1 MPKNIVLLSDG
12 TGNSS
17 AKLLKT
23 NVWRIYESLDLS
35 DPSVQVACYD
45 DGVGTSSFKPLK
57 LLGGA
62 LGVGLKRNVLR
73 LYRFL
78 CEHYDPGDRIYA
90 IGFSRGAFTIRVL
103 VGLICSQGIVK
114 TRPTSPLAEAYPH
127 GDAEAAGADAR
138 TTPASGTGAAVF
150 GAELQRLSRWAY
162 RGVRREFNQT
172 GKLVDIARTLRDWL
186 IRGLLERNRARYNK
200 DENHQVPEG
209 DGIRFVGVWD
219 TVDAYGLPVDELTD
233 GINKWVWPLSAPD
246 LSLSTKVRKACHVVA
261 IDDER
266 NTFHPVLWDEC
277 GETQT
282 AAHINDERIT
292 QVWFAGMHSNVGGGY
307 PDDALSYVSLK
318 WMTDEAAKCDLSFVP
333 TLLAHHTAKADPFG
347 RIYDSRSGLKAY
359 YRYNPRRIEWL
370 TNGQTHEGGF
380 GGRPRPS
387 PTVTVARPKIHES
400 VFARIAAAPEAYA
413 PIIFPPHYAIVRD
426 DGSILDGGSNPYEDA
441 PSRALR
447 VRAQERVWNFVWW
460 RRGVYF
466 AIVFATLGFLLQP
479 FLKETAPL
487 ISDAERTFVSRA
499 LHLAKDYI
507 PLPIPEQWVN
517 YYSLHPTIFLS
528 YFFGLLAL
536 MNVSKRLQA
545 RICNGM
551 RQVWSQVI
559 PPPGRNLDTLERQP
573 TRLERIRLH
582 PFYQG
587 GLAVLRRHLLPTAF
601 GVLALLLVAVWGL
614 GMSNRVLFEVVNGAG
629 LICRGSG
636 KDLVRLVK
644 IDQTETFAFST
655 DQFCAGSGIELEH
668 GARYRVTLSANG
680 LRDDSIEVASPA
692 GFTTFSDGLT
702 KGQRSVFALALPF
715 RRALAVDWFVPI
727 ARVGRFGY
735 IQYPLKDRCNVFVA
749 RQTGE
754 LSLFVNDAV
763 APAGPGGYHVGWNTY
778 YPNNSGTID
787 VTITRIDDGG
797 NESSACA
804 SPDVSATAP
813 S

>member
-45 DGVGTSSFKPLK
+45 DGVGTSSFKPLQ

-114 TRPTSPLAEAYPH
+114 TRPTSPLADAYPD
-127 GDAEAAGADAR
+127 GDADAAGDAAR
-138 TTPASGTGAAVF
+138 ATPSSSQGAAVF

-172 GKLVDIARTLRDWL
+172 GKLVDIARNLRDLL
-186 IRGLLERNRARYNK
+186 IRLFLERGKARYDK
-200 DENHQVPEG
+200 VRNHQVAEG

-266 NTFHPVLWDEC
+266 NTFHPVLWDEVD
-277 GETQT
+277 ETQT
-282 AAHINDERIT
+282 AAHIDEERIT

-318 WMTDEAAKCDLSFVP
+318 WMTREAAKCGMMFVP
-333 TLLAHHTAKADPFG
+333 TLLAHQTSKADPFG

-370 TNGQTHEGGF
+370 TNGQTHESGF
-380 GGRPRPS
+380 GGRPKPS
-387 PTVTVARPKIHES
+387 PTVTVGRPKIHES

-413 PIIFPPHYAIVRD
+413 PIIFPPHYAIVRE

-447 VRAQERVWNFVWW
+447 VQAQERIWNYVWW

-466 AIVFATLGFLLQP
+466 AIVFTTLGFLLQP
-479 FLKETAPL
+479 FLKPPAPL

-499 LHLAKDYI
+499 LHVAKDYI
-507 PLPIPEQWVN
+507 PPIPEQWVN
-517 YYSLHPTIFLS
+517 YYSLHPTIFLV

-536 MNVSKRLQA
+536 MQASQHLQA

-559 PPPGRNLDTLERQP
+559 PPPGRDLDSLQRESTTLERM
-573 TRLERIRLH
+573 RLH
-582 PFYQG
+582 PYYQG
-587 GLAVLRRHLLPTAF
+587 ALAVLRRQLLPTGF
-601 GVLALLLVAVWGL
+601 GLLALLLVAVWTAGTV
-614 GMSNRVLFEVVNGAG
+614 NRVLFEAANGVG
-629 LICRGSG
+629 QICKGSR
-636 KDLVRLVK
+636 KELVK
-644 IDQTETFAFST
+644 LVNVNQTATFAFNT
-655 DQFCAGSGIELEH
+655 NEFCASSGIELEH
-668 GARYRVTLSANG
+668 GARYRMTIDADG
-680 LRDDSIEVASPA
+680 MKDDSIEVTSPA
-692 GFTTFSDGLT
+692 GFSTFSDRLT
-702 KGQRSVFALALPF
+702 KGQRAAFALALPF
-715 RRALAVDWFVPI
+715 RRALAVDWYVPI

-763 APAGPGGYHVGWNTY
+763 APVGPGGNHVGWKTY
-778 YPNNSGTID
+778 YPNNDGSID
-787 VTITRIDDGG
+787 VAITRIDDGDD
-797 NESSACA
+797 EAISCA
-804 SPDVSATAP
+804 APAVSATPP

>member
-45 DGVGTSSFKPLK
+45 DGVGTSSFRPLK

-90 IGFSRGAFTIRVL
+90 IGFSRGAFTVRVL
-103 VGLICSQGIVK
+103 VGVICSQGIVK
-114 TRPTSPLAEAYPH
+114 TRPTSPLADAYPD
-127 GDAEAAGADAR
+127 GDAAAAGDAAR
-138 TTPASGTGAAVF
+138 KMPPSPQGAAVF

-172 GKLVDIARTLRDWL
+172 GKLVDIARNLRDL
-186 IRGLLERNRARYNK
+186 VIRLFIERGKPRYDK
-200 DENHQVPEG
+200 DTNHQISEG
-209 DGIRFVGVWD
+209 GGIRFVGVWD

-246 LSLSTKVRKACHVVA
+246 LSLSTKVQKACHVVA

-282 AAHINDERIT
+282 AGHIDDERIT

-318 WMTDEAAKCDLSFVP
+318 WMTGEAAKCGLSFVP
-333 TLLAHHTAKADPFG
+333 ALLGHHTAKADPFG

-370 TNGQTHEGGF
+370 TNGQTHEAGF
-380 GGRPRPS
+380 GGRPKPL
-387 PTVTVARPKIHES
+387 PTVTVARPKVHES

-413 PIIFPPHYAIVRD
+413 PIIFPPHYAIVRE
-426 DGSILDGGSNPYEDA
+426 DGSILDGESNPYEDA

-447 VRAQERVWNFVWW
+447 VQAQERVWNFVWW

-479 FLKETAPL
+479 FLKPTAPV
-487 ISDAERTFVSRA
+487 ISDAERTFVSRS
-499 LHLAKDYI
+499 LHLAADYI

-517 YYSLHPTIFLS
+517 YYSLHPTIFLL

-536 MNVSKRLQA
+536 MNASKRLQA

-559 PPPGRNLDTLERQP
+559 PPPGRNLDSLQRKP
-573 TRLERIRLH
+573 TMLERIRLH
-582 PFYQG
+582 RFYQG
-587 GLAVLRRHLLPTAF
+587 GLAVLRRQLLPTGF
-601 GVLALLLVAVWGL
+601 GLLALLLVSVWGL
-614 GMSNRVLFEVVNGAG
+614 GTLNRVLFEAANGAG

-636 KDLVRLVK
+636 KELVTLVK
-644 IDQTETFAFST
+644 VDQTVTFAFHT
-655 DQFCAGSGIELEH
+655 NQLCASSGIELEH
-668 GARYRVTLSANG
+668 GARYRMTIDAHG
-680 LRDDSIEVASPA
+680 LRDDSIEVTSPA
-692 GFTTFSDGLT
+692 GFTTFSDQLT
-702 KGQRSVFALALPF
+702 KGQRAVFALALPF
-715 RRALAVDWFVPI
+715 RRALAVDWYVPI
-727 ARVGRFGY
+727 ARLGRFGY

-763 APAGPGGYHVGWNTY
+763 APAGPAGSYVGWNTY
-778 YPNNSGTID
+778 YANNSGSID
-787 VTITRIDDGG
+787 VAITRIDDGED
-797 NESSACA
+797 ESASCA
-804 SPDVSATAP
+804 APAASATPP